1 MRFLGYEGDQEQRRS
16 VRVRPRTEVSGSMSF
31 FGVCADAVA
40 LIMDLM
46 SCFSSLPE
54 NAPLSSNYT
63 VKSVRMVR
71 YGRTLRAIEEL
82 MTKSDRNLDEFTMHP
97 LSTGGAMTMAAG
109 GDISKRATQRKERW
123 KTGVYK
129 ASSRKV
135 YRMREGC
142 HVS

>member
-1 MRFLGYEGDQEQRRS
+1 M
-16 VRVRPRTEVSGSMSF
+16 RPRTEVSGSMSF

-82 MTKSDRNLDEFTMHP
+82 VAKFGRHPDEFSLHSMRI
-97 LSTGGAMTMAAG
+97 GGEITLAAG
-109 GDISKRATQRKERW
+109 THRSE
-123 KTGVYK
+123 
-129 ASSRKV
+129 
-135 YRMREGC
+135 
-142 HVS
+142 